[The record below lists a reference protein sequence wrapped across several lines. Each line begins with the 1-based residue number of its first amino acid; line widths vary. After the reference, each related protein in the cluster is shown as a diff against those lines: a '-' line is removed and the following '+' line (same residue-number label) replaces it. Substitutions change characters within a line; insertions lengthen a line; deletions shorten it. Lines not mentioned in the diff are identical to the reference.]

1 MGLTFVVAVMIF
13 GSFNRLGCILAKSV
27 TSGVGCKI
35 KFTRNKK
42 MVGVGRRLGSWNYGE
57 SFENKDANRCVLTL
71 FYTMFW
77 EVKLLRI
84 LLKRGRL
91 SVHSSAI

>member
-13 GSFNRLGCILAKSV
+13 GSFNRLGC
-27 TSGVGCKI
+27 KI

-42 MVGVGRRLGSWNYGE
+42 MVEVGGRLGSWNYGE
-57 SFENKDANRCVLTL
+57 SFENKDAILHDVLGGETVENS
-71 FYTMFW
+71 F
-77 EVKLLRI
+77 
-84 LLKRGRL
+84 KRGRL

>member
-13 GSFNRLGCILAKSV
+13 GSFNRLGCIFAKSV

-42 MVGVGRRLGSWNYGE
+42 MVGVGRRLGSWNYTE
-57 SFENKDANRCVLTL
+57 KVLKIRTL
-71 FYTMFW
+71 IGAF
-77 EVKLLRI
+77 
-84 LLKRGRL
+84 
-91 SVHSSAI
+91 